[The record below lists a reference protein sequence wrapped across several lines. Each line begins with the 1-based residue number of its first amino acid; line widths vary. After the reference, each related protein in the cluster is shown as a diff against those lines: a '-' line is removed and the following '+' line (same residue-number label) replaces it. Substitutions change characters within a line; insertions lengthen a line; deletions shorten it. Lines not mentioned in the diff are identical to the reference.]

1 MNYRRCKAWDGTP
14 TLLRVNR
21 NCKAWG
27 RIPKNVSI
35 LAPIVILMSL
45 QESYLVKTSSQDN
58 RFYLGHFLQ
67 VSQFFSL
74 LFLSIVT

>member
-1 MNYRRCKAWDGTP
+1 MNSRRCKAWDGTP
-14 TLLRVNR
+14 TLLRGMR

-27 RIPKNVSI
+27 RIPKNVSN

-45 QESYLVKTSSQDN
+45 QESYLVKNSQDN

-67 VSQFFSL
+67 GSQFFIL